1 MEAGATIARVRRSC
15 SQGLFAAAGIIA
27 LTALAAPAAQAEFS
41 IEELGV
47 SASIDGVPSRQAGSH
62 PDLQIKLRF
71 EGTGG
76 TVEGDP
82 RDIHID
88 LPAGLVGNPTAGPR
102 CPPFLL
108 VKDGGGTDCSADT
121 EVGVAVINGGTV
133 TAVFNLARPEN
144 SLALFGLVV
153 AGAPIFVEARLRPDD
168 YGISMLSTRTSQAAV
183 FDSIDITLW
192 GAPAD
197 PSHDAARGGAG
208 PVPSLPLITLPTFC
222 PRAPVSFSAAV
233 DSWQSPGVFS
243 RALVTS
249 DIDGEPFEF
258 VGCDRLPF
266 EPSVAV
272 TPGTRRAGSPTGL
285 DVNIS
290 VPQSEGPDG
299 FAAAQVRDVSI
310 ALPAGMSV
318 SLSAAAGL
326 VGCGAAGIELGSNDA
341 PNCPNAAKLG
351 SVDIDTPLV
360 EEPLHGDVILARQSD
375 NPFDAL
381 VAFYL
386 VVKGPGFYMK
396 LPGEIALD
404 PDTGQA
410 TLTLSD
416 LPQLPF
422 RALHLDLR
430 GGPTAPLVNPP
441 VCGSYAIRTEVSSWA
456 VDHPVSFHAP
466 MTISEDCAGK
476 GGFDP
481 VFQAGVTDPVAGR
494 DSPFVLR
501 LTRRDG
507 DQNLSRI
514 DATLPEGEL
523 ANLAGVRV
531 CDDAQATAGAC
542 PLASRV
548 GTSTIVLG
556 AGAFPLYIPQ
566 PGNTPTAVY
575 LAGPYRSAP
584 YSLLLQ
590 IPAHAGPF
598 DLGTVLSRVA
608 IRVDPTTAQARVESD
623 PLPQILAGIPLPYRD
638 VRVNID
644 RPGFM
649 RNPTSCDRT
658 AVSGLLT
665 SAQGG
670 TARRSARFQ
679 VGSCRALAFKPRFS
693 LRLLGPTHPGAHP
706 RSRTVLTAR
715 DGDANIDRAAVT
727 LPGTEFLDIAH
738 VRNVCTRAR
747 YARDRCPAGSDY
759 GYAKIWTPLLDR
771 PLRGP
776 VYLRSSNHRLPDLV
790 ASLDGQIHLDL
801 AGRIDAVDGRIRN
814 TFRAIPDAPMS
825 RFVLTM
831 RGGRMGLLVN
841 NNDLCG
847 TTPRAG
853 VSFGAQNGKTHASN
867 PIVRTGCGKQK

>member
-1 MEAGATIARVRRSC
+1 VI
-15 SQGLFAAAGIIA
+15 AAACIIA
-27 LTALAAPAAQAEFS
+27 VAALAAPAAQAEFA
-41 IEELGV
+41 IADLGV

-62 PDLQIKLRF
+62 PDLQIKLGF

-76 TVEGDP
+76 TVQANP

-88 LPAGLVGNPTAGPR
+88 LPAGLVGNPMAGPR

-108 VKDGGGTDCSADT
+108 IKDGGGTNCPLDT
-121 EVGVAVINGGTV
+121 QVGVAVINGGTV
-133 TAVFNLARPEN
+133 TAVFNLAPPEN

-168 YGISMLSTRTSQAAV
+168 YGISMLSTRTSQSV
-183 FDSIDITLW
+183 VVDSIDITLW

-208 PVPSLPLITLPTFC
+208 PVSSVPLITLPTFC
-222 PRAPVSFSAAV
+222 PGAPVRFSAAV

-243 RALVTS
+243 RAFVTS
-249 DIDGEPFEF
+249 DTDGEPFEL

-299 FAAAQVRDVSI
+299 FAAAQIRDVSI

-326 VGCGAAGIELGSNDA
+326 LGCGAAGIELGSNDA

-386 VVKGPGFYMK
+386 MVKGPGFYMK
-396 LPGEIALD
+396 LPGKIALD

-456 VDHPVSFHAP
+456 VDHPVSFRAP

-481 VFQAGVTDPVAGR
+481 AFQAGVTDPVAGA

-514 DATLPEGEL
+514 EATLPDGEL
-523 ANLAGVRV
+523 AKLAGVTV
-531 CDDAQATAGAC
+531 CDEARAAAAAC
-542 PLASRV
+542 PATSRV
-548 GTSTIVLG
+548 GTTTILLG
-556 AGAFPLYIPQ
+556 AGAFPFSIPQ
-566 PGNTPTAVY
+566 PGGVPTAVY
-575 LAGPYRSAP
+575 LAGPYKGAP
-584 YSLLLQ
+584 YSLLLE
-590 IPAHAGPF
+590 IPAQAGPF

-608 IRVDPTTAQARVESD
+608 IRVDPTTAQATVETD
-623 PLPQILAGIPLPYRD
+623 PLPQILGGIPLPYRD
-638 VRVNID
+638 VRID
-644 RPGFM
+644 VDKPGFM

-658 AVSGLLT
+658 AVEAVAT
-665 SAQGG
+665 SAEGIG
-670 TARRSARFQ
+670 AKRSARFQ
-679 VGSCRALAFKPRFS
+679 VGSCSALAFKPQIS
-693 LRLLGPTHPGAHP
+693 MRLLGPTHRGAHP
-706 RSRTVLTAR
+706 KVRTALTTR
-715 DGDANIDRAAVT
+715 DADANIKRIAVT
-727 LPGTEFLDIAH
+727 LPGTELLENAH
-738 VRNVCTRAR
+738 IRNVCTRAR
-747 YARDRCPAGSDY
+747 YAAERCPQGSVY
-759 GYAKIWTPLLDR
+759 GYARVWTPLLDR

-776 VYLRSSNHRLPDLV
+776 VYLRSSNHKLPDLV
-790 ASLDGQIHLDL
+790 ASLGGRVHIDL
-801 AGRIDAVDGRIRN
+801 AGRIDSVNGRIRN
-814 TFRAIPDAPMS
+814 TFEALPDAPVS
-825 RFVLTM
+825 RFVLTT
-831 RGGRMGLLVN
+831 RGGKEGLLVN
-841 NNDLCG
+841 TGGLCK
-847 TTPRAG
+847 TTPRAK
-853 VSFGAQNGKTHASN
+853 VEFDAQNGKVHDSN
-867 PIVRTGCGKQK
+867 PGVKTDCGKRGAES